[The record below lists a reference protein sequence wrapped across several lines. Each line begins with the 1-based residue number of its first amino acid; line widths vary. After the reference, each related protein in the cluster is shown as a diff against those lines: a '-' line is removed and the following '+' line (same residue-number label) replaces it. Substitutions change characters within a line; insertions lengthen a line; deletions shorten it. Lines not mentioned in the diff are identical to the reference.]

1 MSYSYAIAGQSLC
14 IKASDEWAASL
25 IQGFLRDFHL
35 QPTHDVTSPDYT
47 ISISSQSLTP
57 SVPQGLETFEVAHG
71 HCSIDGQRY
80 YLALDDSLIIVDPD
94 HSMQIWVNDTPRARQ
109 PLARINLMVY
119 MLEISL
125 RRLGLYQ
132 LHGAGLVPSGMN
144 AAALILGQSGSG
156 KSTLTALL
164 ASQGWSYMTDDAL
177 LLSDERGM
185 INVRGIRVFFA
196 ASEATLASCS
206 LERLTAAMGSTMLTD
221 PNKRRLD
228 PTVAFPDSF
237 ISACVPRVLFFA
249 SISGKAASEIFPITQ
264 AETMS
269 RLIRSNPWTSY
280 DAFTARDHL
289 RVLNR
294 LATQCSAYSFRAGRD
309 VLATPHAPKPFYCL
323 WSKKQQT
330 GRQRPILLNPV
341 AATQPL

>member
-1 MSYSYAIAGQSLC
+1 MSYSYAIAGRSLC
-14 IKASDEWAASL
+14 IKASDEWAAKL
-25 IQGFLRDFHL
+25 IQNFLRDFHL
-35 QPTHDVTSPDYT
+35 EPTNEAASPDYT
-47 ISISSQSLTP
+47 ISISSQDLP
-57 SVPQGLETFEVAHG
+57 PKVPEGLDVFEIAHG
-71 HCSIDGQRY
+71 QCSTDGKRY
-80 YLALDDSLIIVDPD
+80 YLALNDALVIVDPD
-94 HSMQIWVNDTPRARQ
+94 SSMHIWVKDTPRARQ

-144 AAALILGQSGSG
+144 AAALILGSSGSG

-177 LLSDERGM
+177 LLSDEGGM
-185 INVRGIRVFFA
+185 INARGIRSFFA

-206 LERLTAAMGSTMLTD
+206 LQHLTAAMGSTMLTD

-237 ISACVPRVLFFA
+237 VSSCRPRVLFFA
-249 SISGKAASEIFPITQ
+249 SISGKASSEIVPITQ

-280 DAFTARDHL
+280 DRFTARDHL

-294 LATQCSAYSFRAGRD
+294 LATQCSAYSFCAGRD
-309 VLATPHAPKPFYCL
+309 VLDGPTFAQSLLLPFV
-323 WSKKQQT
+323 KE
-330 GRQRPILLNPV
+330 
-341 AATQPL
+341 AAIIAANTHPA

>member
-1 MSYSYAIAGQSLC
+1 MIRPAITYCYAIAGRSLC
-14 IKASDEWAASL
+14 IKASDEWTAKL
-25 IQGFLRDFHL
+25 IQNFLRDFHL
-35 QPTHDVTSPDYT
+35 QPTDIVSSPDYT
-47 ISISSQSLTP
+47 IAIASQDALPT
-57 SVPQGLETFEVAHG
+57 VPDGLETFEVAHG
-71 HCSIDGQRY
+71 HCSTDGKRY

-94 HSMQIWVNDTPRARQ
+94 HSMHIWVNNTPRARQ

-132 LHGAGLVPSGMN
+132 LHGAGLVPPGLN
-144 AAALILGQSGSG
+144 AAVLILGSSGAG

-177 LLSDERGM
+177 LLSDDGGM
-185 INVRGIRVFFA
+185 INARGIRNFFS
-196 ASEATLASCS
+196 ASEATLESCS
-206 LERLTAAMGSTMLTD
+206 LQRLTAALGRTMLTD

-237 ISACVPRVLFFA
+237 ISSCLPRALFFA
-249 SISGKAASEIFPITQ
+249 SITGEAASRILPITQ
-264 AETMS
+264 AETMN

-280 DAFTARDHL
+280 DSFSARHHL

-294 LATQCSAYSFRAGRD
+294 LATQCSAYSFCAGRD
-309 VLATPHAPKPFYCL
+309 VLDDPSLAQALFLP
-323 WSKKQQT
+323 
-330 GRQRPILLNPV
+330 LLKE
-341 AATQPL
+341 AANRAAKTQPA